1 MRRKQKKQKL
11 IRQMQLAEWWRARAA
26 LNDRLADLMYSLDEG
41 CPPEDFTAAIEEVRR
56 LDPLFRDA
64 PDLELDRLNHQRCD
78 LIIQGFRYA
87 EQGDFD
93 SCFSVMDRV
102 IEVTD
107 QMTARFDLLI
117 A

>member
-1 MRRKQKKQKL
+1 MRRKRKQKL
-11 IRQMQLAEWWRARAA
+11 LMQAQLGEWWRARAA
-26 LNDRLADLMYSLDEG
+26 LNDRLADLMYSLNDG

-64 PDLELDRLNHQRCD
+64 PDFELDRLNHQRRD
-78 LIIQGFRYA
+78 LILQGFRYA

-93 SCFSVMDRV
+93 TCFSMMDRV

-107 QMTARFDLLI
+107 QMTARLELLM

>member
-1 MRRKQKKQKL
+1 
-11 IRQMQLAEWWRARAA
+11 MQAQLGEWWRARAA
-26 LNDRLADLMYSLDEG
+26 LNDRLADPISSLHAG
-41 CPPEDFTAAIEEVRR
+41 CPPGDFTAAIEEVGR

-64 PDLELDRLNHQRCD
+64 PDFELDRLNHQRRD
-78 LIIQGFRYA
+78 LIVRGFRYA

-93 SCFSVMDRV
+93 TCFSMMDRV

-107 QMTARFDLLI
+107 QMTARLELLM